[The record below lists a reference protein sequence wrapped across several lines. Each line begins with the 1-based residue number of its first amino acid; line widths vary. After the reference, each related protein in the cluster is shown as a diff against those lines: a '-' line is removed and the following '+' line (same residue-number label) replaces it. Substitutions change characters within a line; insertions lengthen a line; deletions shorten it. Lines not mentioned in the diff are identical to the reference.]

1 MKTPKLTVVIP
12 CLNEE
17 PILEEMGAILLEKV
31 KKMEETGSILR
42 DSSLLFIDDHSS
54 DRTWEIITLLSQKD
68 SRIHGISLGKQS
80 GQQTALYAGLM
91 WAREN
96 CDICISMDCDG
107 QDDPEAMEQMVEAW
121 RQGSQIVY
129 GVRKDRKQDPFW
141 KRFSA
146 ERYYD
151 LLAALG
157 ADVIKNHGDFRL
169 MSREVLDELSNY
181 QESALFLRGIMPLMG
196 FEESCVYYERKPR
209 LGGKTSYT
217 PGKMAGL
224 ALDGITGSAVRPLRL
239 FTVMGAGI
247 FFGSLIAV
255 CLAAFRCLQG
265 EAVSGWFLT
274 ACILCLL
281 GGLQLAGIGLA
292 GEYLGRIYL
301 EIKGRPRYRIAKETE
316 NRKDRDF

>member
-1 MKTPKLTVVIP
+1 MAAG
-12 CLNEE
+12 E
-17 PILEEMGAILLEKV
+17 PDR
-31 KKMEETGSILR
+31 LR
-42 DSSLLFIDDHSS
+42 
-54 DRTWEIITLLSQKD
+54 
-68 SRIHGISLGKQS
+68 
-80 GQQTALYAGLM
+80 
-91 WAREN
+91 
-96 CDICISMDCDG
+96 
-107 QDDPEAMEQMVEAW
+107 
-121 RQGSQIVY
+121 
-129 GVRKDRKQDPFW
+129 VRKDRKQDPFW

-265 EAVSGWFLT
+265 EAVSGWFLM